1 MTDHERR
8 LVLRGMSIARG
19 LLKNTDCTHQSIVR
33 AYQQALGDA
42 WNLNDEGSPIY
53 REEFERLVAEINAA
67 IAAKHPDT
75 IRLGARRKPPI
86 KH

>member
-1 MTDHERR
+1 MTDYERR

-19 LLKNTDCTHQSIVR
+19 LLKNTGFTHQSLVR
-33 AYQQALGDA
+33 AYQQALADA
-42 WNLNDEGSPIY
+42 WNLNDEGSPTY

-67 IAAKHPDT
+67 IAAKHPDAIT
-75 IRLGARRKPPI
+75 LGDNRKPPI